1 MTKERPDPRELLPV
15 KPIVF
20 HIILLLM
27 DGERHGWSIAKELEK
42 RMGDGKK
49 LLPGNLYRTLRT
61 MLSQSIIEESDRRP
75 DPEIDDERRRY
86 YRLTE
91 FGAEVGRVEAR
102 RLEHLVGAARSKNLL
117 SAQGT
122 RS

>member
-1 MTKERPDPRELLPV
+1 MTKDRHDPRELLPI

-20 HIILLLM
+20 QIILLLV

-42 RMGDGKK
+42 RLDDGKK
-49 LLPGNLYRTLRT
+49 TLPGNLYRTLRT
-61 MLSQSIIEESDRRP
+61 MLMQHLIEESDRRP
-75 DPEIDDERRRY
+75 DPELDDERRRY

-91 FGAEVGRVEAR
+91 FGVEVGRLEAR
-102 RLEHLVGAARSKNLL
+102 RLEHLVGAARSKRLL